1 MAELE
6 RSLKILR
13 VRLMQAMSGTLQAVD
28 FTAKAWVSGHIEIA
42 LWAAREYGKLGS
54 LAESILAICRELRE
68 VEQAG
73 EKRYSAIEPIE
84 TIAVALSSIC
94 RNANDASLQF
104 VALQSVGGHEW
115 LRDLVPMGECI
126 TRSLRLCVVA
136 FAKRELAHARSAVRG
151 IDDCR
156 WVYSQTQKT
165 QMFTQ
170 SGMTGSWSEQSI
182 VTDLVRMMESVHIVA
197 LQLNCAAVY
206 EI

>member
-1 MAELE
+1 MAVLD
-6 RSLKILR
+6 RSSKILR
-13 VRLMQAMSGTLQAVD
+13 ARLMQAMSGTLQAVD

-54 LAESILAICRELRE
+54 LAESILGICRELRE
-68 VEQAG
+68 VEQAN
-73 EKRYSAIEPIE
+73 EECRPAIEPIE

-94 RNANDASLQF
+94 RHANDASLQF
-104 VALQSVGGHEW
+104 VALQSVGRHEW
-115 LRDLVPMGECI
+115 LRDVAPLGERI

-136 FAKRELAHARSAVRG
+136 FANREIAHARSAIREIG
-151 IDDCR
+151 DCR

-170 SGMTGSWSEQSI
+170 SGMAGSWSEQSI

-206 EI
+206 NV